1 MLCPFGEVCGS
12 AFIITLVNSK
22 GVAMT
27 PLRLCLIA
35 AYLLLMH
42 ATASAQT
49 WPSRPIRVIIPFGAG
64 SATDLV
70 PRIVFEQLSTLLG
83 QPIVVENR
91 GGAGGT
97 LGTSAVAKADPDGY
111 TLLAHSNA
119 FSVAPAIYASLPYD
133 TVNDFAAVSPFGSLP
148 AVLIMSPSK
157 GFKTI
162 AEMVAAAKAKPGSFN
177 YASVGVG
184 SGTHLSAEKLKLSAG
199 FDAVHVPFRGGP
211 EALTEIIAGRVDF
224 YFCPI
229 NTALPFIRDG
239 RLVAL
244 VTNGTARAPE
254 LPDVPTTLEAG
265 YANADFPIWIG
276 MLAPAATPRSIVD
289 KLNAETIKALAIPAV
304 HDKLAKVGVAPLIMT
319 PDEFTARI
327 KNEVVVNAAL
337 AKAAGIN
344 PN

>member
-1 MLCPFGEVCGS
+1 MGRTVLAIVG
-12 AFIITLVNSK
+12 
-22 GVAMT
+22 
-27 PLRLCLIA
+27 
-35 AYLLLMH
+35 LLLTQ
-42 ATASAQT
+42 AAAGAQD
-49 WPSRPIRVIIPFGAG
+49 WPSRPIHVVIPFGAG

-70 PRIVFEQLSTLLG
+70 PRIVFEQLSPQLG
-83 QPIVVENR
+83 QPFVVENR

-97 LGTSAVAKADPDGY
+97 IGTGAVAKADPDGY

-133 TVNDFAAVSPFGSLP
+133 TVNDFAAVTPFGSLP
-148 AVLIMSPSK
+148 AVLIISPSK

-162 AEMVAAAKAKPGSFN
+162 AEMVAAAKAKPGTFN

-211 EALTEIIAGRVDF
+211 EALTEILAGRVDF

-265 YANADFPIWIG
+265 YQNADFPIWIG
-276 MLAPAATPRSIVD
+276 MLAPARTPRAIVD
-289 KLNAETIKALAIPAV
+289 RLNVEIVKALATPEV
-304 HDKLAKVGVAPLIMT
+304 RDKLAKVGVGPLIMT
-319 PDEFTARI
+319 PEEFGARI
-327 KNEVVVNAAL
+327 KSEVAVNAAL